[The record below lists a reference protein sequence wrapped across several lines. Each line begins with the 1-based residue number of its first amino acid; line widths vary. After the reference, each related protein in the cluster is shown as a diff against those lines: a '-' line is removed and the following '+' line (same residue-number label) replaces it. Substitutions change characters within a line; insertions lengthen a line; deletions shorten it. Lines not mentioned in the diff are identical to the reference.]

1 MSSAE
6 AAVGTRSNPAK
17 FKNQEYASLRAQ
29 CLRSGSLF
37 DDPEFPAQ
45 QDSLGLPSDPD
56 PAKAV
61 VWRRPKEISKEPKF
75 IEGTASTTDICQGQL
90 GDCWLLA
97 ALSCLTLHQ
106 PLFNNVVPGDQSLSE
121 EYAGIFHFKFWQYGQ
136 WVEVVVD
143 DRLPVQRGRLLFSY
157 SRTQNEFWSA
167 LLEKAYAKVN
177 GCYASLKGGNISEA
191 MEDFTGGIARSL
203 PVKSRTPA
211 VLWRAVGE
219 SLSRGTLL
227 SCFIQPALLPVQAA
241 SAAEVGKVTPQG
253 LVKGH
258 AYSITDTN
266 KVKDGSAEVCLFRLR
281 NPWGFVEYCGPW
293 SDKCE
298 DWDRVDNAEKQR
310 IKLIRAEDGEFW
322 IKADDLSRLFTTVE
336 MCSVNPDALGGAQS
350 LWRIT
355 AHEGA
360 WVPGCSAGGSRKFR
374 RTFCKNPQFRLILT
388 QQDREEVAEGD
399 EAAEDGDG
407 VDDEGGEVEQAVRP
421 AGRGT
426 QSSVVLEL
434 LQKHRRQKDKI
445 SFLYIAFHVYRV
457 PPELQDVPGSLAA
470 DFFSSNKPVARSGKY
485 RQLRGVRKKVKLE
498 PGHYVIVVSSYKPNV
513 EGSFFLRIYAKTGN
527 ELGNQGGFDCSSAFA
542 TVVQA
547 EPITAEDRGT
557 VRGLF
562 EELAGRDYRLNAVEL
577 VRLASSVF
585 PENFQLSLETCRSL
599 IFGEDVS
606 FTQQRGRPSFL
617 AEASGNMVTL
627 WSDLAM
633 KEGRVQTELIFLKL
647 AISKLPGLQ
656 GSGEQRGRG
665 TLSLGQTERLVASL
679 RSLQAIFSQFDEDSS
694 GTMSPFELSLA
705 LQAAGFQLDAPV
717 LQLLWL
723 RHGTADLSLT
733 FDGLVACVGRLRKLF
748 DLYESEGS
756 SEVKERGINAVSS
769 LPDPLLPRNMS
780 QPAASCL
787 TFPLGPRVRRRRC
800 RQPVRVVL
808 PQREGHLQP
817 CLFPAF
823 ASSRSFTTAL

>member
-1 MSSAE
+1 MSSAGP
-6 AAVGTRSNPAK
+6 AVGSRSNPAK
-17 FKNQEYASLRAQ
+17 FKNQEFASLRAQ

-37 DDPEFPAQ
+37 EDPEFPAQ

-227 SCFIQPALLPVQAA
+227 SCFIQAA

-322 IKADDLSRLFTTVE
+322 IKADDLSHLFTTVE

-399 EAAEDGDG
+399 EDEEEEAAEDGDG
-407 VDDEGGEVEQAVRP
+407 VDDEGGEVEQAGQP

-426 QSSVVLEL
+426 QGSVVLEL

-445 SFLYIAFHVYRV
+445 SFLYIAFHVYRI

-498 PGHYVIVVSSYKPNV
+498 PGHYVIVTSSYKPNV

-527 ELGNQGGFDCSSAFA
+527 ELGNQGGFDCSSEFA

-577 VRLASSVF
+577 MRLASSVF

-599 IFGEDVS
+599 IFGED
-606 FTQQRGRPSFL
+606 TG
-617 AEASGNMVTL
+617 
-627 WSDLAM
+627 
-633 KEGRVQTELIFLKL
+633 
-647 AISKLPGLQ
+647 
-656 GSGEQRGRG
+656 GRG
-665 TLSLGQTERLVASL
+665 TLSLGQTEQLVASL

-733 FDGLVACVGRLRKLF
+733 FDGLVACVGKLRKLF

-756 SEVKERGINAVSS
+756 SGVKERGINAW
-769 LPDPLLPRNMS
+769 LLRYI
-780 QPAASCL
+780 
-787 TFPLGPRVRRRRC
+787 GV
-800 RQPVRVVL
+800 
-808 PQREGHLQP
+808 
-817 CLFPAF
+817 
-823 ASSRSFTTAL
+823 